1 MIFLPLISPEPIPY
15 TPLEAQAL
23 IFQMKYTKAEYQ
35 HQIDEGKKRNFDVY
49 PPYKEVRNYAKQNL
63 RPDGMIFSENE
74 AMCPLQNL
82 ADWQLGKRL
91 GLKSSAPILDR
102 MSVLANDGWSFE
114 HLIKDGGDGFSDN
127 PEYQSESD
135 HPQTSIFATVGL
147 SCHLRA
153 VKKTANV
160 ILMEELW
167 KNEFINSWH
176 AIFPIRYGF
185 EKEDTSMK

>member
-1 MIFLPLISPEPIPY
+1 MCVPLFSSEPIAY

-23 IFQMKYTKAEYQ
+23 IFRMKYTKREYQ
-35 HQIDEGKKRNFDVY
+35 HQIDEGKLRNFDVY
-49 PPYKEVRNYAKQNL
+49 PPYKDVRNYAKDNL
-63 RPDGMIFSENE
+63 RPQGMIFSENE

-91 GLKSSAPILDR
+91 SLDSSAPIRDR
-102 MSVLANDGWSFE
+102 MSVLANDGWGFE
-114 HLIKDGGDGFSDN
+114 HLIKDGADGFSDN

-135 HPQTSIFATVGL
+135 HPQTSIFASVGI

-153 VKKTANV
+153 VKKTANA
-160 ILMEELW
+160 ILQEELW

-176 AIFPIRYGF
+176 AIFPYRYSF
-185 EKEDTSMK
+185 SKENTSTY